1 MFILSVNFVC
11 SQNFFEL
18 DTRPL
23 KSLEPPLIFKIKN
36 HLPKNPF
43 IIDLAKEWVHRR
55 HMHHQYLGRKNKIS
69 FNFSMFYVDAPLLL
83 DILGKVALDHKTT
96 KPEST

>member
-1 MFILSVNFVC
+1 MRLATLAYTKPDARYDVIE
-11 SQNFFEL
+11 FEAPVF
-18 DTRPL
+18 R
-23 KSLEPPLIFKIKN
+23 ER
-36 HLPKNPF
+36 
-43 IIDLAKEWVHRR
+43 IITTMR
-55 HMHHQYLGRKNKIS
+55 RKNKIS